1 MMKLKKLA
9 ITAWLLAFTGLAA
22 LNAQTPAIEFEEFDL
37 DNGLHVIL
45 HEDHSTPIVGVS
57 VMYHVGSKN
66 EDPQLQGFAHFF
78 EHLMFEGTRHIDRQ
92 EYSRYVEKAG
102 GTLNANTNQDRTYY
116 YEILPSNQ
124 LELGL
129 WLESERMLHAKV
141 DSVGVNTQKKVVIE
155 EKKQNYDNRPYG
167 SILIE
172 TMKRAYQKH
181 PYQWTTIGEP
191 DHIRSASIQD
201 FKDFYDEF
209 YVPNNAVL
217 TIAGDID
224 KEETRQLVKKYFA
237 DIPPNEGEIYRP
249 EVVEPAQ
256 QQEVR
261 DTVYDNIRIP
271 AIIQAYHTPALGSDD
286 YYAVDMLASLLS
298 DGQSSRLYRTL
309 VDEQQLAMQVMLMP
323 LGLED
328 PGLALTFALPNVG
341 VDPEQVEKVMDQ
353 EIDKVRN
360 ELISPQELE
369 KVKNQYESQLI
380 RRNTSISQRAVNLA
394 SKYTYFGNTGLIN
407 KELERYQAVTRED
420 IRRVANKYFRKDN
433 RVVLYYLPQPQHQ
446 TQK

>member
-1 MMKLKKLA
+1 MMKFKKLA
-9 ITAWLLAFTGLAA
+9 ITVWLLAFMGLTA

-78 EHLMFEGTRHIDRQ
+78 EHLMFEGTRHIGRQ

-181 PYQWTTIGEP
+181 PYRWTTIGEP

-201 FKDFYDEF
+201 FKDFYNEF

-224 KEETRQLVKKYFA
+224 KKEARQLVEKYFA
-237 DIPPNEGEIYRP
+237 DIPPNDGEIYRP
-249 EVVEPAQ
+249 EVVEPTQ
-256 QQEVR
+256 QQEIR

-271 AIIQAYHTPALGSDD
+271 AIIQAYHTPALGTDD

-298 DGQSSRLYRTL
+298 DGQSSRLYRSL
-309 VDEQQLAMQVMLMP
+309 VDEKQLAMQVMLMP

-328 PGLALTFALPNVG
+328 PGVALTFALPNVG

-353 EIDKVRN
+353 EIEKVRN
-360 ELISPQELE
+360 ELISERELE

-380 RRNTSISQRAVNLA
+380 SRNTSISQRAVNLS
-394 SKYTYFGNTGLIN
+394 SKYTYFGNTDLIN
-407 KELERYQAVTRED
+407 QELDRYQAVTRED
-420 IRRVANKYFRKDN
+420 IRRVANKYFRKEN
-433 RVVLYYLPQPQHQ
+433 RVVLYYLPQSQNLS
-446 TQK
+446 QK